1 MNPQFKVDLRS
12 EWISTVS
19 TMLLAKTLMG
29 EVGARCFAG
38 VENDDG
44 SVDEAV
50 QTRLLLRRQ
59 AFSRLSPFDKATT
72 PKAQLPARLRE

>member
-12 EWISTVS
+12 EWISTVP

-29 EVGARCFAG
+29 EVGALCFAG

-59 AFSRLSPFDKATT
+59 AFSSFDKATT
-72 PKAQLPARLRE
+72 PKAQLPARLHE